1 MSRLRSEH
9 ELATSRRLRAFA
21 WFFIAIIFALFAQ
34 QFADRASIILFSGP
48 LAALGARLVYVLLL
62 VAGFAAMG
70 IVGQRQ
76 ANPVAQMGLPIRPGY
91 GPEWALG
98 AALGWAAMVACLVPV
113 VLVGD
118 LLVTASGLNEETLGR
133 TLLALATLLIAA
145 LADELVFRGYP
156 FQRLL
161 DATSPAL
168 ATIAMTLLFTIG
180 HGVGPDTT
188 AGGTLSTLLLGLV
201 LAMAYLRTRA
211 LWVGWGLHFAW
222 NASMS
227 VLFGLPIA
235 GLTGF
240 SPVISTYTTGPAWLT
255 GGGYGPEGSAIAVLV
270 LVALLFVLARATRD
284 LRHRWALPEIVAG
297 GIAVD
302 IDAAANRQ
310 HEAAMGP
317 GTPVAAAGKSLVQ
330 IAPAA
335 APATLPPVRPA
346 RSDPPSTEPTASE

>member
-1 MSRLRSEH
+1 MPRLRSEH
-9 ELATSRRLRAFA
+9 QLAASRRLRAFA

-34 QFADRASIILFSGP
+34 QFADRASIILFNGP
-48 LAALGARLVYVLLL
+48 LAALGARLIYVLLL
-62 VAGFAAMG
+62 FAGFAAMG

-76 ANPVAQMGLPIRPGY
+76 TSPVAQMGLPKRPGFSR
-91 GPEWALG
+91 EWALG
-98 AALGWAAMVACLVPV
+98 AAFGWAAMVACLLPV

-118 LLVTASGLNEETLGR
+118 LLVTSSGLTLETLGG
-133 TLLALATLLIAA
+133 TLLALATLLLAA

-161 DATSPAL
+161 DATSPTL

-222 NASMS
+222 NASMA

-270 LVALLFVLARATRD
+270 LLLLLFVLARATRD
-284 LRHRWALPEIVAG
+284 LRHRWALPEIIAG

-302 IDAAANRQ
+302 IDAAATRQ

-317 GTPVAAAGKSLVQ
+317 GTPIAPAGKSLVQ
-330 IAPAA
+330 IAPLA
-335 APATLPPVRPA
+335 APAPLLPVRPA
-346 RSDPPSTEPTASE
+346 SPDLPPAGPPADE